1 MPAWLAARVAE
12 LAEAKFS
19 GELVVHFSFGL
30 PVKWELRQVGKPEET
45 PYIVKNRPQVSA
57 TGHRNEACLQTNAGL
72 KGPRGG
78 S

>member
-1 MPAWLAARVAE
+1 MPAWLSARVAE

-30 PVKWELRQVGKPEET
+30 PVKWELRQVGKPDET
-45 PYIVKNRPQVSA
+45 PYVAKNRTQASA
-57 TGHRNEACLQTNAGL
+57 TGHRNEACLRNDAAL
-72 KGPRGG
+72 KAPRGG